1 MHNGSKRSHPDCI
14 YVLIP
19 IQNIKFTL
27 YPRYIFV
34 QVNNSLP
41 YYPTYY
47 KAPLTRLS
55 LEKWQGVAQSPRV
68 PRLQP
73 KVEQFPAESI
83 RSNVIWVAVT
93 RDIDEE
99 KNKNVRPQFSR
110 RNDAGE
116 SGCFL
121 ISGKLKNGKRAK

>member
-1 MHNGSKRSHPDCI
+1 MHNGTKRTHPGSI
-14 YVLIP
+14 YLLIP
-19 IQNIKFTL
+19 IQTIKFTL
-27 YPRYIFV
+27 HPGYIFV
-34 QVNNSLP
+34 QVNNPLP
-41 YYPTYY
+41 YYPTYH

-73 KVEQFPAESI
+73 KVERFPAESI
-83 RSNVIWVAVT
+83 RSNVIWVAVA

-99 KNKNVRPQFSR
+99 KNKNVRPRFPR
-110 RNDAGE
+110 RSDVRE